1 MLNNHT
7 KSVPVR
13 VWRESDN
20 EDRGSLVVF
29 KGSKAK
35 KGVNTQQF
43 LLGSAAL
50 GLRHGNQ
57 ASMGVDGV
65 MYMYEFDRCM

>member
-1 MLNNHT
+1 MLNYHT

-35 KGVNTQQF
+35 KGGTLNSFCLNV
-43 LLGSAAL
+43 LPW
-50 GLRHGNQ
+50 
-57 ASMGVDGV
+57 D
-65 MYMYEFDRCM
+65 C

>member
-1 MLNNHT
+1 M
-7 KSVPVR
+7 R
-13 VWRESDN
+13 IE
-20 EDRGSLVVF
+20 VF

-35 KGVNTQQF
+35 KRVNALQF

-50 GLRHGNQ
+50 GLRHGDQ